1 MQSLKSQFK
10 RRVFKHGVNCWITI
24 RSYCRLPTMNR
35 PRKILDTKSI
45 YVLIDFSTTNVYYIF
60 MCLINEHFL
69 QKFSLH
75 DQVVENS
82 EIASRRI
89 LLIED
94 LIRKV
99 ELLLNVIKNLY
110 YIWLC
115 VEYIIQ
121 FSICAIVGAIVDDSD
136 SVLRSTHLLW

>member
-1 MQSLKSQFK
+1 
-10 RRVFKHGVNCWITI
+10 
-24 RSYCRLPTMNR
+24 
-35 PRKILDTKSI
+35 
-45 YVLIDFSTTNVYYIF
+45 
-60 MCLINEHFL
+60 MCLNNEHFP

-99 ELLLNVIKNLY
+99 ELLFNVIKNLY

-115 VEYIIQ
+115 VEYIIPI
-121 FSICAIVGAIVDDSD
+121 SICAIVGAIVDDSD